1 MITPIIDS
9 GHGFDTMGKRSKGFY
24 FSNGKVELK
33 ENCVN
38 EAVCNKLS
46 ALFDFTGK
54 EAHFIS
60 QEWYDIS
67 LSERVRRERLI
78 AKKIKAKGGKSFFMS
93 IHADAFH
100 VKNGATGGRFFYKS
114 ESGRLLAEHFTDYL
128 SSNGYEIRLREPKKA
143 NFKVIRET
151 SSPAVLF
158 EMGFMTSRADLDL
171 LKKDSFRN
179 NTARLLY
186 EASILL

>member
-1 MITPIIDS
+1 MTPIFDS
-9 GHGFDTMGKRSKGFY
+9 GHGFDTMGKRSDGFY
-24 FSNGKVELK
+24 YPNGKVELK

-38 EAVCNKLS
+38 EAVSNKLS
-46 ALFDFTGK
+46 ALFSFNNI

-67 LSERVRRERLI
+67 LSERVKREKNIYNSIKRR
-78 AKKIKAKGGKSFFMS
+78 GGKSFFMS

-100 VKNGATGGRFFYKS
+100 VKNAATGGRFFYKS
-114 ESGRLLAEHFTDYL
+114 ESGRLLAEHFTEYL
-128 SSNGYEIRLREPKKA
+128 SSNGYEINLREPKQA

-151 SSPAVLF
+151 SSTAVLF
-158 EMGFMTSRADLDL
+158 EMGFMTSRTDLDL

-179 NTARLLY
+179 NTAKLLY
-186 EASILL
+186 EASKLL

>member
-1 MITPIIDS
+1 MIPIIDS

-24 FSNGKVELK
+24 YPNGKVELK

-38 EAVCNKLS
+38 EAVANKLS
-46 ALFDFTGK
+46 ALFDWNNR

-60 QEWYDIS
+60 KEWYDIS
-67 LSERVRRERLI
+67 LDERCNRERKI
-78 AKKIKAKGGKSFFMS
+78 ARQIRNKGDESYFLS

-100 VKNGATGGRFFYKS
+100 VKNGAKGGRFFYKS
-114 ESGRLLAEHFTDYL
+114 EGGKRLAYHFTEYL
-128 SSNGYEIRLREPKKA
+128 RNNGYELSLREPAKA
-143 NFKVIRET
+143 NFKVLRDT
-151 SSPAVLF
+151 SSPAILF
-158 EMGFMTSRADLDL
+158 EMGFMTTRSDLDF

-179 NTARLLY
+179 KTAKLLY